1 MLKKICNYLLQNKIQ
16 FLRYVVVGLSGFLI
30 DISTLYALSK
40 IYNINPTIAVVFN
53 QMIVLAYNFTLNRLW
68 TFGGGGTPQ
77 KQLVRYLILMFCNYF
92 LSVILMYI
100 FNEIWGI
107 DEILVRIGSIALMVL
122 WNFALYK
129 TWVYKS

>member
-16 FLRYVVVGLSGFLI
+16 FLRYVVVGFSGFLI
-30 DISTLYALSK
+30 DISTLYVLSK
-40 IYNINPTIAVVFN
+40 IYNINPTISVVFN
-53 QMIVLAYNFTLNRLW
+53 QMIVLTYNFTLNRLW

-77 KQLVRYLILMFCNYF
+77 KQLVRYLTLMFCNYF

-100 FNEIWGI
+100 FNEIVGI

-129 TWVYKS
+129 TWVYKN